1 MLFSK
6 SYLAGILIGI
16 SCGLYCSIEN
26 KYLGAILFALALCS
40 ILRLELTLYT
50 GRIHNLFDTIKQDG
64 WICALFSYT
73 IVFTLNLLGVLI
85 ISLLCDTMS
94 IDWTNIALYKM
105 SLSPIHVFCSSIICG
120 ALMTLAV
127 LLYKKDTNPIL
138 TIMCISTFI
147 LIGAEHCIANIFY
160 VSKELLAGNFL
171 AVQFIAL
178 CAFGNSIGSILFNSL
193 YKATLEE

>member
-1 MLFSK
+1 M
-6 SYLAGILIGI
+6 
-16 SCGLYCSIEN
+16 
-26 KYLGAILFALALCS
+26 FALALCS
-40 ILRLELTLYT
+40 ILRLELSLYT
-50 GRIHNLFDTIKQDG
+50 GKIHSLFNAVEQDG
-64 WICALFSYT
+64 WISALFYYVV
-73 IVFTLNLLGVLI
+73 VFVTNLLGVLT
-85 ISLLCDTMS
+85 ISLLCDITS
-94 IDWTNIALYKM
+94 IDWTNITLYKM
-105 SLSPIHVFCSSIICG
+105 SLSPIHVFCASIICG

-160 VSKELLAGNFL
+160 VSKELLTGNFL

>member
-1 MLFSK
+1 M
-6 SYLAGILIGI
+6 
-16 SCGLYCSIEN
+16 
-26 KYLGAILFALALCS
+26 ALCS
-40 ILRLELTLYT
+40 ILRLELSLYT
-50 GRIHNLFDTIKQDG
+50 GKIHYLFDIIKQDG
-64 WICALFSYT
+64 WIHTLFSYA
-73 IVFTLNLLGVLI
+73 IVFTLNLLGVLTV
-85 ISLLCDTMS
+85 SLLCDMMS
-94 IDWTNIALYKM
+94 IDWTNIALHKL
-105 SLSPIHVFCSSIICG
+105 SLSPIHVFCASTICG

-138 TIMCISTFI
+138 TIMCISTFV